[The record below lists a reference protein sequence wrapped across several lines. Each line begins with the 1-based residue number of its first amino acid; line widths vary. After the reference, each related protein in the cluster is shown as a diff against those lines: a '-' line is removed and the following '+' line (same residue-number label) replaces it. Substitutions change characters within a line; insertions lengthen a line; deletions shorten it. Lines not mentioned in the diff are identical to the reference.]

1 MLPLSPR
8 TSTHVFKC
16 SWFYDTE
23 CAVEHGLG
31 SNLKNTMKNLKRTF
45 WGKWFWLCRWMI
57 RWKWTVTVA
66 VANVKTGQFW
76 NNFLDDFEIIDS
88 HFATLP
94 RSFEK
99 KRVFMNT
106 VSGPPGC
113 FCRCALRSLKR
124 PKHHLLVISHIKSKW
139 KVWNMFSTNG
149 RFFLEQ
155 LQTNFRKHGLIDV
168 CDVSL
173 RMFEFLL
180 CGNFYFRHLQY
191 FGPRT
196 RTTDAM
202 IQCAHSVDWDE
213 PWVFARKR
221 ITQIVFLQENISYT
235 SPFFKCAEW
244 FWVIFFWFCKRF
256 LTVIILL
263 ILPCNAMQC
272 HAMPQI
278 TFIWPL
284 RSCENRYTDGA

>member
-16 SWFYDTE
+16 SWFYVTE

-149 RFFLEQ
+149 RFFWNNCKPIFGNMGWLMCVMCLYECLNSCFVAISISVICSILDQ
-155 LQTNFRKHGLIDV
+155 ERGQQTRWSSALIRWIGMN
-168 CDVSL
+168 L
-173 RMFEFLL
+173 
-180 CGNFYFRHLQY
+180 G
-191 FGPRT
+191 
-196 RTTDAM
+196 
-202 IQCAHSVDWDE
+202 
-213 PWVFARKR
+213 
-221 ITQIVFLQENISYT
+221 FLQENG
-235 SPFFKCAEW
+235 SPKLFFYKKTYRRPVLFLNVLSGFEL
-244 FWVIFFWFCKRF
+244 FF
-256 LTVIILL
+256 L
-263 ILPCNAMQC
+263 ILQKVPHSDYTFNTSMQC
-272 HAMPQI
+272 HAMPCNATNYIHLAI
-278 TFIWPL
+278 T
-284 RSCENRYTDGA
+284 

>member
-1 MLPLSPR
+1 MPLSPR

-16 SWFYDTE
+16 SWFYVTE

-149 RFFLEQ
+149 RFFWNNCKQIFGNMGWLMCVMCFYECLNSCFVAISISVICSILDQ
-155 LQTNFRKHGLIDV
+155 ERGQQTRWSSALIRWIGMN
-168 CDVSL
+168 L
-173 RMFEFLL
+173 
-180 CGNFYFRHLQY
+180 G
-191 FGPRT
+191 
-196 RTTDAM
+196 
-202 IQCAHSVDWDE
+202 
-213 PWVFARKR
+213 
-221 ITQIVFLQENISYT
+221 FLQENG
-235 SPFFKCAEW
+235 SPKLFFTRKHI
-244 FWVIFFWFCKRF
+244 VYQSFF
-256 LTVIILL
+256 
-263 ILPCNAMQC
+263 
-272 HAMPQI
+272 
-278 TFIWPL
+278 
-284 RSCENRYTDGA
+284 

>member
-16 SWFYDTE
+16 SWFYVTE

-149 RFFLEQ
+149 RFFW
-155 LQTNFRKHGLIDV
+155 NNCCRKK
-168 CDVSL
+168 
-173 RMFEFLL
+173 
-180 CGNFYFRHLQY
+180 Y
-191 FGPRT
+191 
-196 RTTDAM
+196 
-202 IQCAHSVDWDE
+202 
-213 PWVFARKR
+213 
-221 ITQIVFLQENISYT
+221 
-235 SPFFKCAEW
+235 
-244 FWVIFFWFCKRF
+244 
-256 LTVIILL
+256 
-263 ILPCNAMQC
+263 
-272 HAMPQI
+272 
-278 TFIWPL
+278 
-284 RSCENRYTDGA
+284 SCEIRRLVGCLSRDKPWRSVTNRDKPWRTVTQTKNST